1 MAKKGIRYAV
11 FGKYNE
17 TTSGGSTTIEYTE
30 GKYLSPVAGFTG
42 TPNNS
47 NVKDY
52 GDDKCVE
59 VANET
64 TGASLSVEL
73 TNDDLDIFTFLLG
86 HTVDAVGEHVIY
98 DVDDVAPYV
107 GVGAIG
113 KSGSKWRAKFYT
125 KVLFAEPTDENT
137 TKQEST
143 TFGHITLEGDAVPDA
158 NGTWKIE
165 KEFSSES
172 AAKDW
177 LNTQAGVGAGGATG
191 AST

>member
-11 FGKYNE
+11 FGL
-17 TTSGGSTTIEYTE
+17 YTE
-30 GKYLSPVAGFTG
+30 TVTQGEVTISYTGGKYLAPVAAFSG

-73 TNDDLDIFTFLLG
+73 TDDDIEIFTMLLG
-86 HTVDAVGEHVIY
+86 HTLDQTGNHVIY
-98 DVDDVAPYV
+98 SVDDEAPYV
-107 GVGAIG
+107 GCGAIG
-113 KSGSKWRAKFYT
+113 RSGDKWRAKFYT
-125 KVLFAEPTDENT
+125 KVMFAEPTDENT

-158 NGTWKIE
+158 EGCWKIE
-165 KEFSSES
+165 KEFATLAE
-172 AAKDW
+172 AKTW
-177 LNTQAGVGAGGATG
+177 LNTQAGVQ
-191 AST
+191 